1 MYFLHTMQKGIS
13 RWGSCVL
20 QRIIDFKTQT
30 KLFNIFVYLCYSFF
44 TFSMNLF
51 FITYCYNFKRIQWFN
66 AKHLY
71 LGRWYIVLLIS
82 FSAFSRKVEQVV
94 LLNIHCVSDSTKMD
108 TLRLF
113 IDKPL
118 KVNLRF
124 HNLHSDEL

>member
-1 MYFLHTMQKGIS
+1 MQ
-13 RWGSCVL
+13 
-20 QRIIDFKTQT
+20 
-30 KLFNIFVYLCYSFF
+30 
-44 TFSMNLF
+44 
-51 FITYCYNFKRIQWFN
+51 
-66 AKHLY
+66 KHLY
-71 LGRWYIVLLIS
+71 QFYNLGRWYIVLLIS
-82 FSAFSRKVEQVV
+82 FSAFSRKVEQAV